1 MEKYREKLKIDTIIL
16 AIIALILAAVSALA
30 FANEFG
36 VINLFTPV
44 TGDSHWH
51 SKWNGFISGAAAG
64 LLVFMIIGLI
74 RNIRAIRNEKALKKL
89 YVKDNDE
96 RTAEII
102 KSAQAAAYRTLVLAG
117 LVAVVVTGYFSI
129 TISLTLLVCVWV
141 SALLGALYK
150 FYFKKKF

>member
-1 MEKYREKLKIDTIIL
+1 
-16 AIIALILAAVSALA
+16 
-30 FANEFG
+30 
-36 VINLFTPV
+36 
-44 TGDSHWH
+44 
-51 SKWNGFISGAAAG
+51 
-64 LLVFMIIGLI
+64 MIIGLI

-102 KSAQAAAYRTLVLAG
+102 KSAQVAAYRTLVLAG

>member
-16 AIIALILAAVSALA
+16 AIIALILAAVTALA

-36 VINLFTPV
+36 AIDLFTPV

-51 SKWNGFISGAAAG
+51 SKWNGFVSGAAAG

-96 RTAEII
+96 RTAKII
-102 KSAQAAAYRTLVLAG
+102 KSAQAAAYRTLLLVG

-141 SALLGALYK
+141 SSLLGALYK